1 MNKFIRIFFVLFY
14 LVSMIVIY
22 LSTVDKY
29 DVIYDM
35 DPTLH
40 QGSLINNSN
49 NGNIFSGFILFFI
62 FLLQIVFFYF
72 EKSKRWRWATG
83 IMSVVACLF
92 FFIR

>member
-1 MNKFIRIFFVLFY
+1 MNKFIRIVFVLFY
-14 LVSMIVIY
+14 LASMIVIY

-35 DPTLH
+35 DPKIH

-49 NGNIFSGFILFFI
+49 NGNVFSGFILFFI
-62 FLLQIVFFYF
+62 FLLQIAFLYF
-72 EKSKRWRWATG
+72 EKSKKWRWVTG
-83 IMSVVACLF
+83 MVTAMACLF